1 VRQDL
6 PARRHQHRRYVAILA
21 ILYVL
26 LWTVLAIAP
35 ANRADWALEN
45 ALVAVA
51 VPILV
56 WSWRR
61 FPLSRLSYTLVF
73 VFLCLHT
80 VGSHYTYSEVPY
92 DAWSRQLLGF
102 SLNEAFGF
110 ERNHFDRL
118 VHFSYGLLMAYPARE
133 LFFRVADA
141 RGFWAYFLPLDLMLS
156 TSALF
161 ELFEWAAAV
170 WFGGELGVAYLGTQ
184 GDPWDAQK
192 DMALAGLGALIA
204 MSAALAVNLRWQR
217 DFARE
222 WWESLQVKRPMPLG
236 EMRLAELAS
245 DPTSLS

>member
-1 VRQDL
+1 MSGGPRTG
-6 PARRHQHRRYVAILA
+6 RHPHRRYVAVLA
-21 ILYVL
+21 
-26 LWTVLAIAP
+26 TVYALVWVALAIAP
-35 ANRADWALEN
+35 SDRADWLLEN
-45 ALVAVA
+45 VLVAVA
-51 VPILV
+51 VPALI

-80 VGSHYTYSEVPY
+80 LGAHYTYSEVPY
-92 DAWSRQLLGF
+92 DAWSRRLLGF
-102 SLNEAFGF
+102 SLNEALGF

-170 WFGGELGVAYLGTQ
+170 WFGGDLGAAYLGTQ
-184 GDPWDAQK
+184 GDQWDAQK

-204 MSAALAVNLRWQR
+204 MSITLAVNLRWQR

-222 WWESLQVKRPMPLG
+222 WWDSLQVKRPAPLG
-236 EMRLAELAS
+236 EVRLAELAGG
-245 DPTSLS
+245 PR